1 MKRFDYKS
9 IIGHSLICEKLR
21 QAVKTG
27 RSVSAYLLSGAPGIG
42 KKTVCRAFAAALLC
56 ENPLDGAACGVCE
69 SCRLLAAD
77 AHPDY
82 IRLQLTEDKKTIG
95 VEQVRE
101 VLIKEASIR
110 PFTAKRKVFVVEHAE
125 AMTVQAQ
132 NALLKVLEEPPAY
145 AVFILLAE
153 SKEKL
158 LDTVLSRTLKLQ
170 LLPLSAP
177 LCEEY
182 FNNRGEDDS
191 SRAMFAARFCQGIL
205 GRGEKI
211 LTDEAYY
218 ELYKNSVHELFGM
231 LKSPATLTDAQ
242 RFLTEQKDNIFD
254 VIDFWLLFLRDCLR
268 YNISGEGKMICIDQK
283 TAICSFTKAA
293 SPAALVHVMEAV
305 IKYRERLQKNANFTA
320 ASLALLTKIQEE
332 IHDKGSRNPF

>member
-254 VIDFWLLFLRDCLR
+254 VIDFWFLFLRDCLR
-268 YNISGEGKMICIDQK
+268 I
-283 TAICSFTKAA
+283 T
-293 SPAALVHVMEAV
+293 SPAKA
-305 IKYRERLQKNANFTA
+305 K
-320 ASLALLTKIQEE
+320 
-332 IHDKGSRNPF
+332 

>member
-1 MKRFDYKS
+1 MKRFDYKQ
-9 IIGHSLICEKLR
+9 ITGHNLVCEKLR

-27 RSVSAYLLSGAPGIG
+27 RSVSAYLLSGAAGIG

-56 ENPLDGAACGVCE
+56 ENPLEGAACGVCE

-82 IRLQLTEDKKTIG
+82 ICLSLSDDKKTIG

-101 VLIKEASIR
+101 ALIKEASIR
-110 PFTAKRKVFVVEHAE
+110 PFTAKRKVFVIEHAD

-170 LLPLSAP
+170 LLPLSAA
-177 LCEEY
+177 LCETY
-182 FNNRGEDDS
+182 FNNYSISDI
-191 SRAMFAARFCQGIL
+191 SRKTFATRFCQGIL
-205 GRGEKI
+205 GRGEKM
-211 LTDEAYY
+211 LTDEVYY
-218 ELYKNSVHELFGM
+218 ELYKNSVHALSS
-231 LKSPATLTDAQ
+231 LAKSSASLTDMQ
-242 RFLTEQKDNIFD
+242 KFLTEHKDNIFD
-254 VIDFWLLFLRDCLR
+254 VIDFLLLFLRDCLR
-268 YNISGEGKMICIDQK
+268 TRTSGEDKLICIDQK
-283 TAICSFTKAA
+283 TAIHAFTKAA

-332 IHDKGSRNPF
+332 IHDQGSRNPF

>member
-56 ENPLDGAACGVCE
+56 ENPLDGAACEVCE

-211 LTDEAYY
+211 LTEEAYY

>member
-1 MKRFDYKS
+1 MKRFDYKH
-9 IIGHSLICEKLR
+9 ITGHNLVCEKLK

-27 RSVSAYLLSGAPGIG
+27 RCVSAYLLSGAAGIG

-56 ENPLDGAACGVCE
+56 ENPTEGAACGVCE
-69 SCRLLAAD
+69 SCRLLVAD

-82 IRLQLTEDKKTIG
+82 IRLTLADDKKTIG

-101 VLIKEASIR
+101 TLIKESSIR
-110 PFTAKRKVFVVEHAE
+110 PFTAKRKVFVVEDAE

-132 NALLKVLEEPPAY
+132 NALLKVLEEPPDY
-145 AVFILLAE
+145 AVFILLTE

-177 LCEEY
+177 LCEAY
-182 FNNRGEDDS
+182 FSQCNGDDL
-191 SRAMFAARFCQGIL
+191 SRKIFATRFCQGIL
-205 GRGEKI
+205 GRGKKM

-218 ELYKNSVHELFGM
+218 ELYKSSVRELSD
-231 LKSPATLTDAQ
+231 LAKSPASLTAMQ
-242 RFLTEQKDNIFD
+242 KFLTEHKDDIFD

-268 YNISGEGKMICIDQK
+268 SYTSGEDKIICIVQK
-283 TAICSFTKAA
+283 TAICGFTKTAP
-293 SPAALVHVMEAV
+293 PACLVHVMEAV
-305 IKYRERLQKNANFTA
+305 IKYRERLQKNANFTVV
-320 ASLALLTKIQEE
+320 SLELLTKIQEE